1 MSHMSMWIIV
11 VISHI
16 SMWIIS
22 DVNVNIADS
31 HVKSRRFTCQCE
43 LSWIISHFNVNHF
56 TCQCESSLFLTCQC
70 ELFLLYLTCQYKSFY
85 MSTWI
90 IVIWHVNQLIQMS
103 NHDDSH
109 VNVNDCE
116 FFRMSMLII
125 SNVMWI
131 VDDCCD
137 NSHINVTRRR
147 RERFVP
153 FVMSHLWMS
162 HATQIYIGQVWHDSF
177 IGVTW
182 IRVTP
187 MNESWTPCLIWI
199 WQGQLAAGEWYGV
212 ASISRLLEIIG
223 LFCKRAL

>member
-1 MSHMSMWIIV
+1 MSVWIIVNYFAFQFWSSHMSSWIIAMSHMSMWIIV

-116 FFRMSMLII
+116 LFRMSMLII

-131 VDDCCD
+131 IAI
-137 NSHINVTRRR
+137 SH
-147 RERFVP
+147 
-153 FVMSHLWMS
+153 MSMWMIVVII
-162 HATQIYIGQVWHDSF
+162 H
-177 IGVTW
+177 
-182 IRVTP
+182 
-187 MNESWTPCLIWI
+187 
-199 WQGQLAAGEWYGV
+199 
-212 ASISRLLEIIG
+212 ISM
-223 LFCKRAL
+223 